1 MHFEMCLEVTEQSEL
16 LVAQI
21 TVVWFV
27 AYANRHI
34 SVDISLLLSS
44 YHALLNA
51 IGTLVERKFIALY
64 ALSPV

>member
-27 AYANRHI
+27 AYTDT
-34 SVDISLLLSS
+34 SVSTLA
-44 YHALLNA
+44 YCCQA
-51 IGTLVERKFIALY
+51 IMLY
-64 ALSPV
+64 